1 MMSSSTSFVLNMFI
15 NGLEEILG
23 NHLEKIVLYGSYARG
38 DYESNSD
45 IDVMILTNLEDDEI
59 EEYRARVCDLAY
71 DMEIEN
77 DVILSPLIKNINKY
91 QSRVEVIPFYTNI
104 HREGVVLYG

>member
-1 MMSSSTSFVLNMFI
+1 MSSLTSSILNIFI
-15 NGLEEILG
+15 SELEDMLG
-23 NHLEKIVLYGSYARG
+23 SHLEKIVLYGSYARG
-38 DYESNSD
+38 DYEGGSD
-45 IDVMILTNLEDDEI
+45 IDVMILTNLTDDEI

-71 DMEIEN
+71 DIEIEN

-91 QSRVEVIPFYTNI
+91 QNRVEVIPFYANV